1 MGMKHGILVASLLI
15 LTLVVAPAGA
25 FSADGLLILV
35 DEDGDADITFDY
47 TLSWIERIAV
57 FFKIAEPEQ
66 ELKSALEE
74 ASGAPVTVTSAKSN
88 VAEFSVLGF
97 TKVQNTDDGVVYS
110 TPALDLTGAQAMLDR
125 YWFAPLMQ
133 PTSRRRRLWSG
144 SRMATR
150 RLSPARAP
158 SRHSRTRSRELDQ
171 ISFFALWGPR
181 S

>member
-97 TKVQNTDDGVVYS
+97 AKVQNTDDGVVYS

-125 YWFAPLMQ
+125 YWFAPLVQ
-133 PTSRRRRLWSG
+133 
-144 SRMATR
+144 ADF
-150 RLSPARAP
+150 SPKKAVVRFP
-158 SRHSRTRSRELDQ
+158 DGHEETFSSQST
-171 ISFFALWGPR
+171 IPALTHAIP
-181 S
+181 